1 MSRPTATKPIAG
13 MPRSA
18 PRPQATDHEQL
29 LVRITEL
36 DASALI
42 SGYPHPVYD
51 GKLANAGLERHQHP
65 HNSTASRCPNGCGPR
80 TEVVWRRLTCGAA
93 ERLPLWQAAQ

>member
-18 PRPQATDHEQL
+18 PRPQATDHAQL

-42 SGYPHPVYD
+42 SGYPVYD
-51 GKLANAGLERHQHP
+51 GKLANTGFDRHQHP
-65 HNSTASRCPNGCGPR
+65 HNSTAFRCPNGRGPR
-80 TEVVWRRLTCGAA
+80 TEVVWRSLTCGAA
-93 ERLPLWQAAQ
+93 ECLPLWQAAQ